1 MTNRDRLIE
10 ALRGTAPDAVY
21 RNVLVKQISCPYLY
35 DYQYSMTKEDEGLCD
50 KDFEAWERNPTATCF
65 ACIEDWLSEE
75 SDFEMEGLK
84 NEWGNN

>member
-21 RNVLVKQISCPYLY
+21 RNVLVIQISCPYLY
-35 DYQYSMTKEDEGLCD
+35 DYQYSMAKEDEGFCE
-50 KDFEAWERNPTATCF
+50 KDLEAYERNPTATCL

-75 SDFEMEGLK
+75 LDFEMEGLK
-84 NEWGNN
+84 NV